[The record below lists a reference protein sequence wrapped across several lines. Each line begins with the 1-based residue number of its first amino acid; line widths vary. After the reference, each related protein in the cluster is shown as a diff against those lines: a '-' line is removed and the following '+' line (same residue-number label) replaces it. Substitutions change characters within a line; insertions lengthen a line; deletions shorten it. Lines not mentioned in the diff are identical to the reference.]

1 MAKEAAALQAT
12 RGLVRLQRTSGFS
25 MGEIRT
31 LAQYCAGHSTGAS
44 EMSGASM
51 LAIGVDYATFE
62 LLVCAVVPGW
72 NNDCPL
78 LDRLFRLFAAQPSVG
93 EGSSEGGSGMH
104 AQGEG
109 GGGGEPRTP
118 GGRTPLK
125 GRNPS
130 LLQSPVGAAARA
142 AAALASDS
150 AAGGGALTLWFDQL
164 VCGLGWLLRG
174 DSERRSQ
181 LCFACFDVE
190 GDGAVQPEAS
200 STLLQGLTLTLT
212 LTLTLYPHPKQVRC
226 SARPSARCCRVSTCC
241 TSRPCTGRWGAPT
254 HAPTHPRTHTCTHPP
269 THLPTHPRMYAL
281 RLRPTTRASLRS
293 APRRASSSI

>member
-1 MAKEAAALQAT
+1 MAKEAEALQAT
-12 RGLVRLQRTSGFS
+12 RGLVRLQRTSGLS
-25 MGEIRT
+25 MAEIRT
-31 LAQYCAGHSTGAS
+31 LAHYCAGHNAGAS

-93 EGSSEGGSGMH
+93 EGSSEGGGGMH
-104 AQGEG
+104 MQGDG
-109 GGGGEPRTP
+109 GGGGGSEPRTP
-118 GGRTPLK
+118 GDRTPLK

-142 AAALASDS
+142 AAALAGGSS
-150 AAGGGALTLWFDQL
+150 AGGGALTLWFDQL

-190 GDGAVQPEAS
+190 GDGTVQREAL
-200 STLLQGLTLTLT
+200 STLLRGLILTLTLT
-212 LTLTLYPHPKQVRC
+212 RCRAARGLQHTAPGPNPHPN
-226 SARPSARCCRVSTCC
+226 PN
-241 TSRPCTGRWGAPT
+241 PNP
-254 HAPTHPRTHTCTHPP
+254 
-269 THLPTHPRMYAL
+269 LP
-281 RLRPTTRASLRS
+281 
-293 APRRASSSI
+293 

>member
-150 AAGGGALTLWFDQL
+150 SAGGGALTLWFDQL

-190 GDGAVQPEAS
+190 GDGAVQREAS
-200 STLLQGLTLTLT
+200 SILLQGLPLPLPLTL
-212 LTLTLYPHPKQVRC
+212 
-226 SARPSARCCRVSTCC
+226 ARCRAARGLQHATAGCLPAVRAAH
-241 TSRPCTGRWGAPT
+241 APAGGG
-254 HAPTHPRTHTCTHPP
+254 HPPTHPRTRPRTHARTHIHAHTRMCMC
-269 THLPTHPRMYAL
+269 MYAL